1 MQLATKSSWTTQ
13 TVVKENAS
21 DYNSPKVSP
30 KKPATYT
37 KHDLLFKQLIHHF
50 FEEFLEAFFPE
61 VHRHIDFATLTPI
74 SEEVHTDL
82 IEGTTRR
89 LDIVVE
95 TKLKGE
101 ETVLIIHIEPQSSGQ
116 PNFNE
121 RMYHYFS
128 LLYNKFRKP
137 ILPIAVFSY
146 DENRIEQDNFT
157 VGFSFFHVL
166 TFNYLMLELHKKN
179 WREYI
184 RSDNPVA
191 AALLGKMGYSEKE
204 KVQVKKEFLA
214 MLVRMKLN
222 PAESK
227 FINDFFEV
235 YLKLNKEEE
244 EQLME
249 QINQLENAEEIFQLS
264 NSWEEKGRQ
273 EGREEGREE
282 SIGQVVRRMLKEE
295 LPVELIAK
303 VTGLETRKIEE
314 IKSTL

>member
-1 MQLATKSSWTTQ
+1 MLLATKTSTSWMIQ
-13 TVVKENAS
+13 PVVKEKFS
-21 DYNSPKVSP
+21 DYTSSNIIQEKST
-30 KKPATYT
+30 TYT
-37 KHDLLFKQLIHHF
+37 KHDLMFKQLIHHF

-61 VHRHIDFATLTPI
+61 VHRHVDFTALTPI

-82 IEGTTRR
+82 IKGATRR

-101 ETVLIIHIEPQSSGQ
+101 ETVLIIHVEPQSSGQ

-146 DENRIEQDNFT
+146 DETRIEQDQFT
-157 VGFSFFHVL
+157 VDFSFFHVL
-166 TFNYLMLELHKKN
+166 TFNFLMLELRKKN

-184 RSDNPVA
+184 RSDNPAV
-191 AALLGKMGYSEKE
+191 AALLSKMGYSQKE

-249 QINQLENAEEIFQLS
+249 QINQLEEAEEIFQLS
-264 NSWEEKGRQ
+264 NSWEEKGI
-273 EGREEGREE
+273 EKGIE
-282 SIGQVVRRMLKEE
+282 QVVRGMLKEN
-295 LPVELIAK
+295 LPIELIAK
-303 VTGLETRKIEE
+303 VTGLETKKIEK